1 MPRGHPLRWLPVPRE
16 APCWRATTS
25 RAMADWK
32 SSVDAEL
39 ASLRA
44 QEAALKQAG
53 KKAELKAIAKR
64 KGELKLMKKK
74 GISPVILNPS
84 MSMPSMPSM
93 PSNFPSVPAWVS
105 NFPNFTMPSEEDAT
119 EFAGAGGSP
128 VLAVPCLLPPL
139 LAGTL
144 SFGTL
149 TGFCSGYALKGIG
162 RAGAF
167 TVGRSVQTEAV
178 WLLSGAQPC
187 ASALRHALHTWPPG
201 RLPLHGAHGRAARG
215 LRRRELEEDR
225 G

>member
-1 MPRGHPLRWLPVPRE
+1 
-16 APCWRATTS
+16 
-25 RAMADWK
+25 MADWK

-74 GISPVILNPS
+74 DISPVILNPS

-128 VLAVPCLLPPL
+128 VLAVPCLL
-139 LAGTL
+139 
-144 SFGTL
+144 
-149 TGFCSGYALKGIG
+149 
-162 RAGAF
+162 
-167 TVGRSVQTEAV
+167 
-178 WLLSGAQPC
+178 
-187 ASALRHALHTWPPG
+187 
-201 RLPLHGAHGRAARG
+201 
-215 LRRRELEEDR
+215 
-225 G
+225 